1 MKLFILDNRLVLKS
15 IIVSSPAHQATII
28 WLHGLG
34 ADGHDFE
41 PVVQMLNLP
50 HIKFILPHAP
60 YRPVTLNNGYEMRA
74 WYDIFGLQSDSQQ
87 DEAGINSMQATIN
100 AMIEAE
106 IANGIPSQRILLA
119 GFSQGGAMAL
129 HTATRFGQPLAG
141 VLALSTYLPLKQQ
154 LLQAQHPANLH
165 CPIWMAHGRHD
176 SVITLP
182 TAQSSRQSL
191 EAAGYAVEWHEYDM
205 AHSVCEAE
213 IDDIRQFLLRVL
225 PA

>member
-1 MKLFILDNRLVLKS
+1 MLKN
-15 IIVSSPAHQATII
+15 ITVNANGHQQSCII
-28 WLHGLG
+28 WMHGLG

-87 DEAGINSMQATIN
+87 DEAGISSMQTTIN

-106 IANGIPSQRILLA
+106 IARGIPSQRILLA

-129 HTATRFGQPLAG
+129 HTATRFDHPLAG
-141 VLALSTYLPLKQQ
+141 VLALSTYLPLKNQ
-154 LLQAQHPANLH
+154 LKEKQHPANKH
-165 CPIWMAHGRHD
+165 CPIWMAHGRQD
-176 SVITLP
+176 SVITLA
-182 TAQSSRQSL
+182 TAQSSRQTL

-205 AHSVCEAE
+205 PHSVCEAE

>member
-1 MKLFILDNRLVLKS
+1 MLTSNIEKIEINA
-15 IIVSSPAHQATII
+15 SSQNDACII

-74 WYDIFGLQSDSQQ
+74 WYDIFGLASESQQ
-87 DEAGINSMQATIN
+87 DEAGIKSMQQEIN
-100 AMIEAE
+100 SMIEAE
-106 IANGIPSQRILLA
+106 IADGVPAKRILLA

-129 HTATRFGQPLAG
+129 HTATRFNQLLAG
-141 VLALSTYLPLKQQ
+141 VLALSTYLPLKNQLIAEQHVSNQQ
-154 LLQAQHPANLH
+154 
-165 CPIWMAHGRHD
+165 CPIWMAHGRQD
-176 SVITLP
+176 GVITLA
-182 TAQSSRQSL
+182 TAQSSRAAL
-191 EAAGYAVEWHEYDM
+191 EAAGYAVEWHEYEM